1 MRYWEDFRVGDQ
13 FDLGSVTID
22 GDEMV
27 RFAERFDPQPFHVDA
42 VAAENTPFGG
52 LIASGWFTGSLFM
65 RLYVDA
71 VLSGS
76 ASQGSPGLSELR
88 WLAPVRAGD
97 VLSGTLTVLDVAPST
112 TRPGRGTVYLRGELR
127 RDGEPVMSTT
137 FRGLFGRN
145 PNVPHM

>member
-1 MRYWEDFRVGDQ
+1 MRYWEDFRVGET

-27 RFAERFDPQPFHVDA
+27 RFAARFDPQPFHVDPL
-42 VAAENTPFGG
+42 AAKETPFGG

-65 RLYVDA
+65 RLYVQA
-71 VLSGS
+71 VLSGA

-97 VLSGTLTVLDVAPST
+97 VLTGRLTVLDMAPSSTKT
-112 TRPGRGTVYLRGELR
+112 TRGTVFLRGELVR
-127 RDGEPVMSTT
+127 AGEPVLTTT
-137 FRGLFGRN
+137 FRGLFGRR
-145 PNVPHM
+145 PE

>member
-1 MRYWEDFRVGDQ
+1 MRYWEDFRVGET
-13 FDLGSVTID
+13 FDLGTVTID

-27 RFAERFDPQPFHVDA
+27 RFAARFDPQPFHVDP
-42 VAAENTPFGG
+42 VAAEDTPFGG

-71 VLSGS
+71 VLSGA

-97 VLSGTLTVLDVAPST
+97 VLTGRLTVLDMAPSSTRT
-112 TRPGRGTVYLRGELR
+112 TRGTVFLRGELVR
-127 RDGEPVMSTT
+127 AGEPVLTTT
-137 FRGLFGRN
+137 FRGLFGRR
-145 PNVPHM
+145 PE

>member
-1 MRYWEDFRVGDQ
+1 MRYWDDFRVGET

-27 RFAERFDPQPFHVDA
+27 RFAEQFDPQPFHVDPI
-42 VAAENTPFGG
+42 AAKDTPFGG
-52 LIASGWFTGSLFM
+52 LIASGWFTGALYM

-71 VLSGS
+71 VLSGA

-97 VLSGTLTVLDVAPST
+97 VLTGRLTVLDMAPSST
-112 TRPGRGTVYLRGELR
+112 KTSRGTVFMRGELV
-127 RDGEPVMSTT
+127 RDGEPVVTMT
-137 FRGLFGRN
+137 FRGLFGRR
-145 PNVPHM
+145 PE

>member
-1 MRYWEDFRVGDQ
+1 MRYWEDFRVGET

-27 RFAERFDPQPFHVDA
+27 RFAQRFDPQPFHVDP
-42 VAAENTPFGG
+42 VAAKETSFGG

-65 RLYVDA
+65 RLYVEA

-76 ASQGSPGLSELR
+76 DSQGSPGLSELR

-97 VLSGTLTVLDVAPST
+97 VLTGRLTVLDMAPSSTRT
-112 TRPGRGTVYLRGELR
+112 TRGTVFLRGELVR
-127 RDGEPVMSTT
+127 AGEPVLTTT
-137 FRGLFGRN
+137 FRGLFGRR
-145 PNVPHM
+145 PE

>member
-1 MRYWEDFRVGDQ
+1 MRYWDDFRVGET

-27 RFAERFDPQPFHVDA
+27 RFAEQFDPQPFHVDPI
-42 VAAENTPFGG
+42 AAKDTPFGG
-52 LIASGWFTGSLFM
+52 LIASGWFTGALYM

-71 VLSGS
+71 VLSGA

-97 VLSGTLTVLDVAPST
+97 VLTGRLTVLDMAPSSTRT
-112 TRPGRGTVYLRGELR
+112 TRGTVFMRGELLR
-127 RDGEPVMSTT
+127 AGEPVVTMT
-137 FRGLFGRN
+137 FRGLFGRR
-145 PNVPHM
+145 PE

>member
-1 MRYWEDFRVGDQ
+1 MRYWDDFRVGET

-27 RFAERFDPQPFHVDA
+27 RFAEQFDPQPFHVDP
-42 VAAENTPFGG
+42 VAAKDTPFGG

-65 RLYVDA
+65 RLYVEA
-71 VLSGS
+71 VLSGA

-97 VLSGTLTVLDVAPST
+97 VLTGRLVVLDMAPSSTRT
-112 TRPGRGTVYLRGELR
+112 TRGTVFMRGELVR
-127 RDGEPVMSTT
+127 AGEPVVTMT
-137 FRGLFGRN
+137 FRGLFGRR
-145 PNVPHM
+145 PE